1 MPEPEDAE
9 GRALKRLD
17 ERLGAFET
25 SREVVRRPSGLGE
38 AANDVYQLIAQLFG
52 GVLGG
57 LGIGWLIDRFT
68 GATPWGIIGGLLIGS
83 GVSIFATVKLAARIS
98 EKAARR
104 QAQPPASVKE
114 HED

>member
-17 ERLGAFET
+17 ERLGAFEA

-38 AANDVYQLIAQLFG
+38 AASDVYQLIAQLVG

-57 LGIGWLIDRFT
+57 LGIGWLIDRFA
-68 GATPWGIIGGLLIGS
+68 GVTPWGIIGGLLIGS
-83 GVSIFATVKLAARIS
+83 GLSIFATVKLAARIS

-104 QAQPPASVKE
+104 QAEASPAVKE
-114 HED
+114 RED